1 MPISECCSREVVSCN
16 SDTTLEQAAALMRK
30 HHIGALVVLDR
41 SSEPGQPVGMLT
53 DRDIVI
59 ETVAVGL
66 DVPTFTAGD
75 VMSTPL
81 TTVTEDSGFVEALR
95 VMRSRGVRRLP
106 VVNAKGSL
114 VGVVTADDI
123 LLILATEISLL
134 ARAAGEQ
141 RDHEKQARK

>member
-1 MPISECCSREVVSCN
+1 MPISECCSRNVVSCN

-30 HHIGALVVLDR
+30 HHIGDLVVLDR
-41 SSEPGQPVGMLT
+41 SSKPEQPVGMLT

-66 DVPTFTAGD
+66 DPATFTAGD

-81 TTVTEDSGFVEALR
+81 TTVTEDTGFVEALR

-106 VVNAKGSL
+106 VVNANGSL
-114 VGVVTADDI
+114 VGVVSADDI

-134 ARAAGEQ
+134 ARAVSEQ